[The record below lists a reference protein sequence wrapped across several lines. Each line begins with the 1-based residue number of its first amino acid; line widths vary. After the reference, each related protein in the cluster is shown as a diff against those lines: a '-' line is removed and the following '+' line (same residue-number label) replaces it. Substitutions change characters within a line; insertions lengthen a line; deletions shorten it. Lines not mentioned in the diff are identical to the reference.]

1 MLKAYL
7 NEVNL
12 KKVRDK
18 KRARKTYFP
27 PVGVSSALNAF
38 TSEFGMESGGTHLI
52 KSRAQIFKIKSFH

>member
-52 KSRAQIFKIKSFH
+52 